1 MDEPKITWTPGGEL
15 LMRRR
20 DHYAQTAIRREF
32 KPDKSAAV
40 AVDQQRRWFVTPVAD
55 LQYSVVWRED
65 PNDHQNVLVEA
76 VLPAY
81 FNKKRA
87 GLLATQV
94 RQAVER
100 ESGGVVDL
108 VQLQLDV

>member
-1 MDEPKITWTPGGEL
+1 MKIVWTKGGEL

-20 DHYAQTAIRREF
+20 DQYAQKTIRQDF

-40 AVDQQRRWFVTPVAD
+40 AVDQDRRWFVTPVAD

-65 PNDHQNVLVEA
+65 PDDAEKVLVEA

-81 FNKKRA
+81 FNRKNA
-87 GLLATQV
+87 GHLATQV
-94 RQAVER
+94 RQAVDK
-100 ESGGVVDL
+100 ESGGVV
-108 VQLQLDV
+108 QLQLADL